1 MFSILFYYIIC
12 FNRGQYKTDGVFV
25 FCYRVLITG
34 YSLNSIQAFF
44 YDMMSNDID
53 MMSND
58 VDMMSNDVD
67 MMSNDVDMMSN
78 H

>member
-1 MFSILFYYIIC
+1 MAF
-12 FNRGQYKTDGVFV
+12 FV

-34 YSLNSIQAFF
+34 YSLNSVQAFF
-44 YDMMSNDID
+44 Y
-53 MMSND
+53 
-58 VDMMSNDVD
+58 DMMSNDVD